1 MMARTASFKKK
12 LNLLDLT
19 FLGVGSIVGSGWLF
33 AAQGAAV
40 YAGPTAWL
48 AWVITA
54 IAFILIGLTYAE
66 LGGMLPRAGGFVRY
80 PNYTH
85 GSLTGY
91 LTGFIAMLAYSSVS
105 GVEVEAVRGY
115 ASRWLPGLA
124 TDSGG
129 PSFWGYILEIALLVL
144 FFLLNYWSVNV
155 FGKVNSVVT
164 MFKFLVPLVTLVILL
179 LNFHG
184 GNYSVDGASPGGLK
198 GVMQAVALSGIA
210 FAFLGWRQAV
220 DFGSEAKNP
229 QRHIPLAIILSIV
242 ISALLYIALQL
253 VYIGAVPPEVLA
265 KAGGWANLKFD
276 QAPYAELAT
285 SLGMLWLANL
295 LYVDAVISPSGTGN
309 IYVSG
314 TTRVLF
320 AWAKT
325 GLFYSLFGKIDRR
338 TGIPRGALWLS
349 VVLAIAWILPENYSV
364 WSGLVGAVTGATVLT
379 YVCGPISIASLRR
392 TSPDL
397 PRPFRLPAVSV
408 IAPLAFIA
416 GSFIIYWGGWNNN
429 RILIG
434 LSLASLIL
442 YFAFMDRDK
451 EWHHKLKTEWRAGI
465 WLIVY
470 YVFMMVMSYLGSFGP
485 LKHPVIPYGWDLLA
499 VAAGS
504 LIVYYWA
511 VASALPQPVID
522 SDEEE
527 DVEVKAVNA

>member
-1 MMARTASFKKK
+1 MAGSTSFKKK

-40 YAGPTAWL
+40 YAGPSAWL
-48 AWVITA
+48 AWVIA
-54 IAFILIGLTYAE
+54 AVAFILLGLTYAE

-91 LTGFIAMLAYSSVS
+91 LTGFAAMLAYSSVA

-115 ASRWLPGLA
+115 ASRWLPALA
-124 TDSGG
+124 TSSGG
-129 PSFWGYILEIALLVL
+129 PSVWGYILEIALLVV

-155 FGKVNSVVT
+155 FGKVNSIVT
-164 MFKFLVPLVTLVILL
+164 AIKFIVPLLTLIVLL
-179 LNFHG
+179 FSFHG
-184 GNYSVDGASPGGLK
+184 GNYSIGGASPGGFK
-198 GVMQAVALSGIA
+198 GVMQAVAVSGIA

-229 QRHIPLAIILSIV
+229 QRHIPLAIILAISV
-242 ISALLYIALQL
+242 SALLYIALQL
-253 VYIGAVPPEVLA
+253 VFIGAVPPDVLA
-265 KAGGWANLKFD
+265 KSGGWAHLKFSE
-276 QAPYAELAT
+276 APYAELAT
-285 SLGMLWLANL
+285 SLGMLWLANVL
-295 LYVDAVISPSGTGN
+295 FIDAVISPSGTGN

-325 GLFYSLFGKIDRR
+325 GLFYSLFGKVDRR

-349 VVLAIAWILPENYSV
+349 VILAIVWVLPENYSV
-364 WSGLVGAVTGATVLT
+364 WGGLVGAVTGATVLT
-379 YVCGPISIASLRR
+379 YVCGPISAASLRR
-392 TSPDL
+392 TSPDIH
-397 PRPFRLPAVSV
+397 RPFRLAGLSV

-429 RILIG
+429 SILIG
-434 LSLASLIL
+434 MTLASLVL
-442 YFAFMDRDK
+442 YFAFMDRDAS
-451 EWHHKLKTEWRAGI
+451 WHQKLKSEWRAGI
-465 WLIVY
+465 WLVVY
-470 YVFMMVMSYLGSFGP
+470 YVFMMVMSYIGSFGP
-485 LKHPVIPYGWDLLA
+485 MKQPIIPYGWDLLV
-499 VAAGS
+499 VAIGAL
-504 LIVYYWA
+504 LIYYWA

-522 SDEEE
+522 SDDEE
-527 DVEVKAVNA
+527 DLAVKAANV